1 MNPDAPRRL
10 VRLAAALL
18 PPPLR
23 PWGDAMHGEL
33 ANIPSPAAALRFAL
47 GCLAAALRSRIN
59 HTGNQMLRPLHDL
72 AAHPRAMA
80 LACASAATGLGIFH
94 MLLAGAPARYIL
106 VNLGALIIGALF
118 AGMAL
123 IAAHG
128 ARRAGG
134 LTLLALGAGL
144 LAASL
149 FGTSSEGATRW
160 LMLGPQPL
168 QPSLILLP
176 VMTVA
181 FAQLRTP
188 LAACG
193 VVLAAIALALQPDRA
208 MAAALM
214 AALAATALARPDRTV
229 ILALMASAA
238 AFAATL
244 VQPDTLGATPYV
256 DQVFYTSFAV
266 HPLAGL
272 AVLLGAALLVLP
284 AATSCVADRPNRAAY
299 LAFGAVWFTIALA
312 AALGNYP
319 TPLVGYGGSAILGY
333 LISLAAFPAKPQ
345 AAPANDPAAA
355 AAPSPSGPLARTALS
370 PA

>member
-1 MNPDAPRRL
+1 MNPDTPRQL
-10 VRLAAALL
+10 VSLAAALL

-23 PWGDAMHGEL
+23 PWGDAMRGEL
-33 ANIPSPAAALRFAL
+33 ANIPAPAAAIRFAL

-80 LACASAATGLGIFH
+80 FACASAATGLGIVH
-94 MLLAGAPARYIL
+94 LLLAGAPARYIL
-106 VNLGALIIGALF
+106 VNIGALILGALF

-123 IAAHG
+123 IAAQG

-134 LTLLALGAGL
+134 LTLLALGIGL

-160 LMLGPQPL
+160 LLLGPQPL

-181 FAQLRTP
+181 FAHLRTP

-193 VVLAAIALALQPDRA
+193 MVLAAIALALQPDRA

-214 AALAATALARPDRTV
+214 AALAATALVRPGRTV
-229 ILALMASAA
+229 FLVLTISIAG
-238 AFAATL
+238 FIATL
-244 VQPDTLGATPYV
+244 AQPDTLGATPYV

-266 HPLAGL
+266 HHLAGL
-272 AVLLGAALLVLP
+272 AVILGAALLILP
-284 AATSCVADRPNRAAY
+284 AATSFVADRPNRAAH
-299 LAFGAVWFTIALA
+299 LAFGAIWLTIVLA
-312 AALGNYP
+312 AAVGNYP

-333 LISLAAFPAKPQ
+333 LISLIALPGRPQ
-345 AAPANDPAAA
+345 AAPANAQPDTADARL
-355 AAPSPSGPLARTALS
+355 GPLARTALS